1 MLTYDFELNK
11 QQLLYQTID
20 RASHGLLCNLL
31 DMEWERRACYIS
43 IEYYFNYNA
52 MRFALN
58 GYYI

>member
-31 DMEWERRACYIS
+31 DWNGKEELVIS
-43 IEYYFNYNA
+43 Q
-52 MRFALN
+52 LN
-58 GYYI
+58 IILITML